1 MFWNILKKDIRRKKT
16 MNIILL
22 IFIIL
27 ASMFTAAGANNI
39 IAVSTGTEGFMK
51 KAGVGDYIA
60 VCKGEN
66 SVDSLNKLLDEEESV
81 IGYRT
86 DKVIYGSKE
95 NLSHNGEKIDTK
107 NSIIIQSF
115 KNTAIK
121 LFDSNNEEITEVP
134 KGKVMV
140 SGNFMK
146 SNGLEAGDKITFE
159 MESVKMTLELTGTVK
174 DALFGSDFMS
184 NTRFII
190 NDEDFKEFMKDE
202 QIEKYYQ
209 GEFYYIDTTDSKAVD
224 SALSEATGVGL
235 TITSEKLKMCY
246 VMEMIVSAI
255 VLIVSICLVIVAFL
269 VLRFTIN
276 FTIIEEYREIGVMK
290 AIGIKNFKI
299 RLLYIFKYLAMAIV
313 GAIVGLILSI
323 PFGDTLLD
331 SASASMVLDN
341 DMGIIV
347 NVLGVLFVV
356 VITVMF
362 AYLCTGKVKKATP
375 VDAIRNGQT
384 GERFK
389 KKKGFRLGKSR
400 TNTSFYLALNDF
412 VSAPK
417 KFLSIIVTFTLCS
430 LLVFVIVNA
439 TDTMCSENLIDL
451 FHTKSDIYVTDVD
464 SVMGFMTADGREK
477 MEKFFA
483 EKEKMLA
490 DEGMPGECLLEIQ
503 YKYKVISKGKD
514 YSLICQ
520 QGYKTHA
527 EDYAYT
533 EGTAPTN
540 KNEIAVTKQVAK
552 EIDAAIGD
560 EVIID
565 FGGKEEKCIITAY
578 FQTMNNLGDIVRFHE
593 DAPTDFAYMSG
604 SFSYQIN
611 FDDNPDAKTIDQRKE
626 RLKEILDNDKVFNT
640 GEYCADSVAVVDT
653 MKAVEKML
661 LLITILVIILVT
673 MLMERSFVSDEK
685 GQIAILKAIGF
696 RDGTIIKWHMF
707 RFGIVALV
715 SEIIAIILSLPASKL
730 LITPVFRIMG
740 AESIKFS
747 FDPIKVCIVYP
758 IIIVGATLVI
768 AFITSLCTKSIKS
781 NDTASIE

>member
-1 MFWNILKKDIRRKKT
+1 
-16 MNIILL
+16 
-22 IFIIL
+22 
-27 ASMFTAAGANNI
+27 
-39 IAVSTGTEGFMK
+39 
-51 KAGVGDYIA
+51 
-60 VCKGEN
+60 
-66 SVDSLNKLLDEEESV
+66 
-81 IGYRT
+81 
-86 DKVIYGSKE
+86 
-95 NLSHNGEKIDTK
+95 
-107 NSIIIQSF
+107 
-115 KNTAIK
+115 
-121 LFDSNNEEITEVP
+121 
-134 KGKVMV
+134 
-140 SGNFMK
+140 
-146 SNGLEAGDKITFE
+146 
-159 MESVKMTLELTGTVK
+159 
-174 DALFGSDFMS
+174 
-184 NTRFII
+184 
-190 NDEDFKEFMKDE
+190 
-202 QIEKYYQ
+202 
-209 GEFYYIDTTDSKAVD
+209 
-224 SALSEATGVGL
+224 
-235 TITSEKLKMCY
+235 
-246 VMEMIVSAI
+246 
-255 VLIVSICLVIVAFL
+255 
-269 VLRFTIN
+269 
-276 FTIIEEYREIGVMK
+276 
-290 AIGIKNFKI
+290 
-299 RLLYIFKYLAMAIV
+299 
-313 GAIVGLILSI
+313 
-323 PFGDTLLD
+323 
-331 SASASMVLDN
+331 
-341 DMGIIV
+341 
-347 NVLGVLFVV
+347 
-356 VITVMF
+356 
-362 AYLCTGKVKKATP
+362 
-375 VDAIRNGQT
+375 
-384 GERFK
+384 
-389 KKKGFRLGKSR
+389 
-400 TNTSFYLALNDF
+400 
-412 VSAPK
+412 
-417 KFLSIIVTFTLCS
+417 
-430 LLVFVIVNA
+430 
-439 TDTMCSENLIDL
+439 
-451 FHTKSDIYVTDVD
+451 
-464 SVMGFMTADGREK
+464 
-477 MEKFFA
+477 
-483 EKEKMLA
+483 MLA

-520 QGYKTHA
+520 QGYNTHA

-533 EGTAPTN
+533 EGTTPTN
-540 KNEIAVTKQVAK
+540 KNEIAVTRQVAK

-715 SEIIAIILSLPASKL
+715 SEIIAIILSLPASKR

>member
-477 MEKFFA
+477 MEKFFE

-626 RLKEILDNDKVFNT
+626 RLKEILNNDKVFNT

>member
-121 LFDSNNEEITEVP
+121 LFDSNNEEVAEVP

-202 QIEKYYQ
+202 KIEKYYQ

-224 SALSEATGVGL
+224 SALSEATEVGL

-347 NVLGVLFVV
+347 NVLGALFVV

-477 MEKFFA
+477 MEKFFE

-520 QGYKTHA
+520 QGYNTHA

-533 EGTAPTN
+533 EGTTPTN
-540 KNEIAVTKQVAK
+540 KNEIAVTRQVAK

-578 FQTMNNLGDIVRFHE
+578 FQTMNNLGDIVRLHE

-715 SEIIAIILSLPASKL
+715 SEIIAIILSLPASKR